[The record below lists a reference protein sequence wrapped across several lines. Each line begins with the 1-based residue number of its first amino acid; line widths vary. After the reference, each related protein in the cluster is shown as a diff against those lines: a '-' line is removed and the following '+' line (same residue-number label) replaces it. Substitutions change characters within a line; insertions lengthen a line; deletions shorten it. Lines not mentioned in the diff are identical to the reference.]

1 MKITQRTL
9 MAVYVYKL
17 KEKFILTIIFIYDG
31 CIRE

>member
-17 KEKFILTIIFIYDG
+17 NEKFTLTIIFIYGG
-31 CIRE
+31 C

>member
-9 MAVYVYKL
+9 MAVYVYEL
-17 KEKFILTIIFIYDG
+17 KEKFILTIVFIYDG